1 MLVLLTPSV
10 YKNYK
15 DSIGAKGNV
24 AYYQTCLIM
33 VTVLHLYMV
42 PQVRIGYAMMK
53 FAVNHPHRFHNW
65 IQGFQLGFWMSII
78 PIYIELLSAL
88 NLSW

>member
-65 IQGFQLGFWMSII
+65 TQGFQLGFWMSII